1 MASHSVGA
9 ALPSEEPRQASTSV
23 FAEPAWVRLLLI
35 VVGVGFLG
43 VVVILPVALVFEQ
56 AFALGAGFYLDA
68 IRDPDTVSALRLTLT
83 VAAIVVPLNAIF
95 GVAAAW
101 AITKFDFRGKS
112 ILITLIDLPLAVSPV
127 VAGLIYV
134 LIFGAQ
140 GYIGPWMREHD
151 IRVIF
156 ALPGIALATTFV
168 TFPLV
173 ARSLIPV
180 MQDVGREY
188 EEAAVSLGASGWRTF
203 WSVTLP
209 QAKWG
214 LLYGIILCNARAMG
228 EFGAVAVV
236 SGKITG
242 KTDTLPLRVE
252 KLDKA
257 FDTTSA
263 FAVASMLVA
272 LAVVTLVLKVIV
284 EWRTSDHES
293 GPGSPAR
300 EHV

>member
-1 MASHSVGA
+1 MAAQPIGAPFAPDAATPRSAPSAFTEPLWVKALLIAGGVG
-9 ALPSEEPRQASTSV
+9 
-23 FAEPAWVRLLLI
+23 FLLLI
-35 VVGVGFLG
+35 VVVPVI
-43 VVVILPVALVFEQ
+43 VVFDEALSRG
-56 AFALGAGFYLDA
+56 LGFYADA
-68 IRDPDTVSALRLTLT
+68 IRDPDTRSALRLTLT
-83 VAAIVVPLNAIF
+83 VAAIVVPLNAVF

-101 AITKFDFRGKS
+101 AITKFDFPGKS
-112 ILITLIDLPLAVSPV
+112 LLVTLIDLPLAVSPV
-127 VAGLIYV
+127 VAGLVYV
-134 LIFGAQ
+134 LIFGSQ
-140 GYIGPWMREHD
+140 GYLGPWLREHE

-156 ALPGIALATTFV
+156 ALPSIVIATTFV

-180 MQDVGREY
+180 MQETGREY
-188 EEAAVSLGASGWRTF
+188 EEAAISLGASGWRTF
-203 WSVTLP
+203 WQVTLP

-214 LLYGIILCNARAMG
+214 LLYGVILCNARAMG

-263 FAVASMLVA
+263 FAIASILVGLA
-272 LAVVTLVLKVIV
+272 LVTLILKVIV
-284 EWRTSDHES
+284 EWRTADQS
-293 GPGSPAR
+293 R
-300 EHV
+300 